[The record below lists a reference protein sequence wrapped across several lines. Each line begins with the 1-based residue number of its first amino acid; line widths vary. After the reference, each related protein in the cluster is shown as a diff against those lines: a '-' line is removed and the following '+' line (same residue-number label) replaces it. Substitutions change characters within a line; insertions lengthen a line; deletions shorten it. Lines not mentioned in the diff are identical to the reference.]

1 MKKSYF
7 TIIALFVFSISFCQN
22 QKESQSVTAITEND
36 ESSFSLD
43 YYFGVGM
50 LYTDALDINP
60 FLSES
65 NVPTVR
71 RFPFELSVGMTGSFG
86 KNTIDF
92 EFGFYNQERDDN
104 GFGHKMNSTQL
115 TLRYLRRVV
124 KFENNN
130 QLFIGSGLML
140 GTKDLE
146 FFDESD
152 SVDLNDPGSFGD
164 VAKLDNSQFYISP
177 SLGYSIISSED
188 NEEYSRLQLSY
199 ELNLTNND
207 WESDYARVNNSIDET
222 GNRWRLQLIF
232 PF

>member
-1 MKKSYF
+1 MRTFLSLF
-7 TIIALFVFSISFCQN
+7 TLCVISIN
-22 QKESQSVTAITEND
+22 ISQAQEQSQPETLIENSD
-36 ESSFSLD
+36 DRSFSLD
-43 YYFGVGM
+43 YYFGVGL

-71 RFPFELSVGMTGSFG
+71 RFPVELSVGMTGSFG

-130 QLFIGSGLML
+130 QLFVGSGLML

-146 FFDESD
+146 FFDEND

-177 SLGYSIISSED
+177 SLGYSIHSSDD
-188 NEEYSRLQLSY
+188 NEEYLRFQLSY
-199 ELNLTNND
+199 ELNLTSND
-207 WESDYARVNNSIDET
+207 WESDYARVNNSFEET
-222 GNRWRLQLIF
+222 GNRWRLQVIF

>member
-7 TIIALFVFSISFCQN
+7 VSVALLVFSLSFSQN
-22 QKESQSVTAITEND
+22 QEESDTVITGNNK
-36 ESSFSLD
+36 SSFSLD

-71 RFPFELSVGMTGSFG
+71 RFPFELSVGMSGSFG
-86 KNTIDF
+86 KNKIDF

-130 QLFIGSGLML
+130 QFFIGSGLML
-140 GTKDLE
+140 GSKDLE
-146 FFDESD
+146 FFDRNESI
-152 SVDLNDPGSFGD
+152 DLSDPGSFGD

-177 SLGYSIISSED
+177 TIGYSILSSDD
-188 NEEYSRLQLSY
+188 NEEYLRLQLSY